1 MQTPIWAWRSLTHS
15 KHLSLILWSIVNS
28 FEWHCTPS
36 YRYLYCTKSK
46 QISYDMCMISCKTPF
61 YRYNNNF
68 FSDNFSISQMLSIW
82 YTHFFYFW
90 GKDLLC
96 RYLLRMK
103 KLWKSTINVK
113 CENGGETVENPGLSL
128 STNFQFSRWDENSI
142 NVTRW

>member
-15 KHLSLILWSIVNS
+15 KHLSQILWSIVNS

-36 YRYLYCTKSK
+36 YWYLYCTKSK

-82 YTHFFYFW
+82 HTNFFYFW
-90 GKDLLC
+90 GFTMSLPFTNEKIIKKYYQCKKGKWWRNC
-96 RYLLRMK
+96 RK
-103 KLWKSTINVK
+103 
-113 CENGGETVENPGLSL
+113 PGIES
-128 STNFQFSRWDENSI
+128 FDEFSIFSVGWELY
-142 NVTRW
+142 